1 MWLEIGKAVLGSNGL
16 GTLRGELTAVGA
28 KRSLSEGRVQ
38 DVAAVAGPQRFGKGR
53 WNSLGA
59 TGLICVES

>member
-28 KRSLSEGRVQ
+28 KRSLSGGRVRE
-38 DVAAVAGPQRFGKGR
+38 VGPAKRQK
-53 WNSLGA
+53 NKKLGNDN
-59 TGLICVES
+59 IF